1 MGIALALVIAFAIV
15 WQFGKAIN
23 SEIDA
28 LSVANAD
35 GLQWSLSQLEVEYHQ
50 MLYAAT
56 LAKSGNPEAL
66 TALTRRFDIFYS
78 RLHTILEGRGFQDL
92 IHDPDTA
99 LNIDHLLRFIDQT
112 VPLID
117 AGPQAL
123 AEAIEPVER
132 SILTLADDVRSIS
145 LDGVRE
151 FTGRTKAEREK
162 IHHSLVNLNTLVTAV
177 LVALSVALFGIVLR
191 WGRQF
196 TRSRSTAMP
205 TAAAAAAPPQRTVN
219 LEPRPVAPSLPTAKI
234 NALLA
239 DIEALQAT
247 RLTKK
252 QSNLLIHLHSIG
264 ATLADRGP
272 ATGGAVSPHANAS
285 NTATQFLIDGEAMIE
300 ALRSTLN
307 GADRHHHAAVAHRFA
322 AIASGLTE
330 AEQNGDDPIDAQ
342 PLYAALTRQE
352 RRAPHADHDDLAEG
366 MTEIETL
373 WAQTYARIA
382 NLPHT

>member
-1 MGIALALVIAFAIV
+1 MKMLDGVLVWAKKGRKGALAMGIALALVIAFAIV

-177 LVALSVALFGIVLR
+177 LVALSVALFGIALR

-205 TAAAAAAPPQRTVN
+205 TAAAAAPPQRTVN

-247 RLTKK
+247 RLTKNN
-252 QSNLLIHLHSIG
+252 QIFSS
-264 ATLADRGP
+264 TY
-272 ATGGAVSPHANAS
+272 TVSA
-285 NTATQFLIDGEAMIE
+285 Q
-300 ALRSTLN
+300 RW
-307 GADRHHHAAVAHRFA
+307 
-322 AIASGLTE
+322 
-330 AEQNGDDPIDAQ
+330 PI
-342 PLYAALTRQE
+342 AALPREGPFHPMQTRPIPRHNFSSTA
-352 RRAPHADHDDLAEG
+352 RR
-366 MTEIETL
+366 
-373 WAQTYARIA
+373 
-382 NLPHT
+382 